1 MKTTRSSKNV
11 LRLTLLCGLA
21 ASLSIVSACGGVS
34 PVLGTHWTY
43 EGEEGPRHWAE
54 LAPDFAPCSD
64 GHIQSPIDLIKPTLT
79 DLTNLKF
86 FYQPSRL
93 NAVNNGHT
101 IQQTYDAGSYIEL
114 DGVRYDLLQFH
125 FHSPSEHTIN
135 GHYAEA
141 EVHLVHKSAD
151 GKLAVVGIMIEK
163 GAENAAIKVISDRY
177 SDLAL
182 SGPIVASS
190 VTLNATALLP
200 TGQKTFRYEGSLT
213 TPPCTEGVKWNV
225 MVDPIHMS
233 SAQLEGMKHLHEANN
248 RPLQSLNGRPLL
260 EDSTR
265 ARKRND

>member
-64 GHIQSPIDLIKPTLT
+64 GHKQSPIDLTKPTLT

-86 FYQPSRL
+86 FYQPSKL
-93 NAVNNGHT
+93 NVVNNGHT

-151 GKLAVVGIMIEK
+151 GKLAVVGIMIET

-177 SDLAL
+177 DDLVL
-182 SGPIVASS
+182 SGPTVASS

-200 TGQKTFRYEGSLT
+200 TGQQTFRYEGSLT

-233 SAQLEGMKHLHEANN
+233 SAQLDGMKHLHEGNS
-248 RPLQSLNGRPLL
+248 RPPQSLNGRPLL

-265 ARKRND
+265 ARKHND